1 MDMVLVGLAMGMGMG
16 MELMQGLILEKS
28 HTH

>member
-1 MDMVLVGLAMGMGMG
+1 MDMVLVGLAMDMGMG